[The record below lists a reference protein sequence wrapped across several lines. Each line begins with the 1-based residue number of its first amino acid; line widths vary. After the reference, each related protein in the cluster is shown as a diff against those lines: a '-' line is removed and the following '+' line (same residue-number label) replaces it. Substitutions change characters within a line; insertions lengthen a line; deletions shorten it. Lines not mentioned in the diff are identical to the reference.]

1 MPYKSKNNT
10 NSGKFLLIAIIILV
24 SVWITVNLSS
34 NNIEITS
41 KVDLK
46 SNSIEHHLDSKN
58 DKNIIEEV
66 FFEKIDFNEIETVE
80 ELINDFTQN
89 MNHTN
94 KIDWSLAPALNS
106 VERKEFYD
114 KHNLAYDETILKI
127 ENNSPKVNLSKY
139 DESIIARED
148 HINK

>member
-58 DKNIIEEV
+58 DNNKLTKDEILTNIKTVIDGICNSMHVPNTLSSWKITARGLGTIKHIE
-66 FFEKIDFNEIETVE
+66 KLNGM
-80 ELINDFTQN
+80 INT
-89 MNHTN
+89 
-94 KIDWSLAPALNS
+94 
-106 VERKEFYD
+106 FY
-114 KHNLAYDETILKI
+114 N
-127 ENNSPKVNLSKY
+127 
-139 DESIIARED
+139 
-148 HINK
+148 